1 MRAANCEL
9 SFIYI
14 KRFRAG
20 GRAGERAAQEEERGG
35 QAGTGTGTQRRAP
48 WVNPRRAWGT
58 SLPGQPADRQPRAA
72 TMRAPPL
79 PPGPSLLACATAEP
93 GGQRE
98 VGRMPPGVG
107 KFGAP
112 LPLESPVVAL
122 AGVVAPGPP
131 SASFLPRCT
140 EALCAR

>member
-1 MRAANCEL
+1 
-9 SFIYI
+9 
-14 KRFRAG
+14 
-20 GRAGERAAQEEERGG
+20 
-35 QAGTGTGTQRRAP
+35 
-48 WVNPRRAWGT
+48 
-58 SLPGQPADRQPRAA
+58 
-72 TMRAPPL
+72 MRAPPL

-112 LPLESPVVAL
+112 LPLESPVVAQ

-140 EALCAR
+140 EALCARVLSRSNLEFLTLLDVEESQGFGWTNRGEPHLPSPPPKLQSTFLC